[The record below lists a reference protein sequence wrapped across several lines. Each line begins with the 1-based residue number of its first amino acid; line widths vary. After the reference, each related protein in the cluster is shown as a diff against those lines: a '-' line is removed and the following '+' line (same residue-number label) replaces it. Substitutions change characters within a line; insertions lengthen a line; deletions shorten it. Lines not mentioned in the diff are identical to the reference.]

1 VEKGLVV
8 QRGYVRGLAV
18 VSVQSDYLVE
28 IILQH
33 VQCMC
38 LLAFSGKAHWVE
50 LDERDIHAER
60 KGLDGLRTLC
70 TEHSSLHHV
79 WEDCTTVCGLETD
92 ATNYKYDSG

>member
-1 VEKGLVV
+1 
-8 QRGYVRGLAV
+8 
-18 VSVQSDYLVE
+18 
-28 IILQH
+28 
-33 VQCMC
+33 M
-38 LLAFSGKAHWVE
+38 E
-50 LDERDIHAER
+50 LDKRRIHSER